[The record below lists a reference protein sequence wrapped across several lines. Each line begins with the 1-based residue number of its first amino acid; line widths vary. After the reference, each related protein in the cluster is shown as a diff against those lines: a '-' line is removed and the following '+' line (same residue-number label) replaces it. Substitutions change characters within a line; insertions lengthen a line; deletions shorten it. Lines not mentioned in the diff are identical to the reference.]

1 MGVLDGKKAIII
13 GASGGI
19 GLACAKEFLAEGAIV
34 SGSYRKMNESLS
46 QLEGNENFSTFQ
58 LDLKN
63 QENIQPTLKAAI
75 NNVNGINVLVN
86 AAGIS
91 KPELLHAANISEWHN
106 VIESNLMSVFY
117 TMQGVIVPMLKSGG
131 GSIVNVS
138 SVFGIKGGVGQSSYC
153 AAKAGIIGMTK
164 AAAVELAGKKIRINS
179 VAPGFIETA
188 MTENFSDKQR
198 QKILSEIPMKRF
210 GNAEEVADLCVF
222 LASDKS
228 SYITGQTFVIDG
240 GLSA

>member
-19 GLACAKEFLAEGAIV
+19 GLACAKEFLEEGAIV

-75 NNVNGINVLVN
+75 NNLNDINVLVN

-198 QKILSEIPMKRF
+198 QKYLSEIPMKRF

>member
-1 MGVLDGKKAIII
+1 MGILDGKKAIII

-34 SGSYRKMNESLS
+34 SGSYRRMNDSLA
-46 QLEGNENFSTFQ
+46 QLEGTENFSTFQ
-58 LDLKN
+58 LDLN
-63 QENIQPTLKAAI
+63 HQENIQPTLKAAI
-75 NNVNGINVLVN
+75 NNLGGVNILVN
-86 AAGIS
+86 AAGVS
-91 KPELLHAANISEWHN
+91 NPELLHAANIAEWHN

-153 AAKAGIIGMTK
+153 ASKAGIIGMTK
-164 AAAVELAGKKIRINS
+164 AAAVELAAKKIRINA
-179 VAPGFIETA
+179 VAPGFIGTA
-188 MTENFSDKQR
+188 MTENFSEKQR
-198 QKILSEIPMKRF
+198 QKYLSEIPMKRF
-210 GNAEEVADLCVF
+210 GTVKEVAELCIF

-228 SYITGQTFVIDG
+228 TYITGQTFIIDG

>member
-1 MGVLDGKKAIII
+1 MGVLDGKKAVII

-19 GLACAKEFLAEGAIV
+19 GLACAKEFLAEGALV
-34 SGSYRKMNESLS
+34 AGSFRKMNDSLA
-46 QLEGNENFSTFQ
+46 QIEDNENFSAFQ
-58 LDLKN
+58 LDLNN

-75 NNVNGINVLVN
+75 NNLGGINILVN

-91 KPELLHAANISEWHN
+91 NPELLHAANSDNWRN
-106 VIESNLMSVFY
+106 VIDSNLISVFY
-117 TMQGVIVPMLKSGG
+117 TMQGVIIPMLKSGG

-138 SVFGIKGGVGQSSYC
+138 SVFGIKGGAGQSSYC

-164 AAAVELAGKKIRINS
+164 AAAVELAAKKIRINA

-198 QKILSEIPMKRF
+198 QKYLSEIPMKRF
-210 GNAEEVADLCVF
+210 GTAKEVAEMCVF

-228 SYITGQTFVIDG
+228 AYVTGQTFIIDG

>member
-1 MGVLDGKKAIII
+1 MGILDGKKAIII

-34 SGSYRKMNESLS
+34 SGSYRNMNDSLA
-46 QLEGNENFSTFQ
+46 QIEDNENFSTFQ
-58 LDLKN
+58 LDLNN
-63 QENIQPTLKAAI
+63 QENIQPTLKTAI
-75 NNVNGINVLVN
+75 NNLGGVNILVN

-91 KPELLHAANISEWHN
+91 KPELLHAANIAEWHN
-106 VIESNLMSVFY
+106 VIESNLISVFY
-117 TMQGVIVPMLKSGG
+117 TMQGVIIPMLKSGG

-164 AAAVELAGKKIRINS
+164 AAAVELAAKKIRINA
-179 VAPGFIETA
+179 VAPGFIGTA
-188 MTENFSDKQR
+188 MTAKFSEKQR
-198 QKILSEIPMKRF
+198 QQYLSEIPMKRF
-210 GNAEEVADLCVF
+210 GDVKEVAELCVF

-228 SYITGQTFVIDG
+228 TYITGQTFVIDG

>member
-1 MGVLDGKKAIII
+1 MGVLDGKKAVII

-19 GLACAKEFLAEGAIV
+19 GLACAKEFLAEGALV
-34 SGSYRKMNESLS
+34 AGSFRKMNDSLEEYIDHS
-46 QLEGNENFSTFQ
+46 YVY
-58 LDLKN
+58 N

-75 NNVNGINVLVN
+75 NNLGGINILVN

-91 KPELLHAANISEWHN
+91 NPELLHAANSDNWRN
-106 VIESNLMSVFY
+106 VIDSNLISVFY
-117 TMQGVIVPMLKSGG
+117 IMQGVIIPMLKSGG
-131 GSIVNVS
+131 GSIVNIS
-138 SVFGIKGGVGQSSYC
+138 SVFGIKGGAGQSSYC

-164 AAAVELAGKKIRINS
+164 AAAVELAAKKIRINA

-188 MTENFSDKQR
+188 MTENFSYKQR
-198 QKILSEIPMKRF
+198 QKYLSEIPMKRF
-210 GNAEEVADLCVF
+210 GTAKEVAEMCVF

-228 SYITGQTFVIDG
+228 AYVTGQTFIIDG

>member
-13 GASGGI
+13 GSSGGI

-34 SGSYRKMNESLS
+34 SGSYRKMNDSLS
-46 QLEGNENFSTFQ
+46 QLEGNEKFSAFQ
-58 LDLKN
+58 LDLN
-63 QENIQPTLKAAI
+63 EQENIQPTLKAAI
-75 NNVNGINVLVN
+75 NNLGGVNILVN

-91 KPELLHAANISEWHN
+91 TPELLHAANIDEWHK

-117 TMQGVIVPMLKSGG
+117 TMQGVIIPMLKSGG

-138 SVFGIKGGVGQSSYC
+138 SVFGIKGGAGQSSYC
-153 AAKAGIIGMTK
+153 AAKAGVIGMTK
-164 AAAVELAGKKIRINS
+164 AAAVELAAKKIRINA

-188 MTENFSDKQR
+188 MTANFSDKQR
-198 QKILSEIPMKRF
+198 QKCLSEIPMKRF
-210 GNAEEVADLCVF
+210 GTAKEVAELCTF

-228 SYITGQTFVIDG
+228 TYVTGQTFIIDG

>member
-91 KPELLHAANISEWHN
+91 NPELLHAANISEWHN

-198 QKILSEIPMKRF
+198 QKYLSEIPMKRF

>member
-1 MGVLDGKKAIII
+1 MGILNGKKAIII

-19 GLACAKEFLAEGAIV
+19 GLACAKEFIAEGAIV
-34 SGSYRKMNESLS
+34 SGSFRKMNDSLS
-46 QLEGNENFSTFQ
+46 QLEGTENFSTFQ
-58 LDLKN
+58 LDLNN
-63 QENIQPTLKAAI
+63 QENIQPTLKTAI
-75 NNVNGINVLVN
+75 NDLGGVNILVN
-86 AAGIS
+86 ASGIS
-91 KPELLHAANISEWHN
+91 NPELLHAANIEKWHN

-117 TMQGVIVPMLKSGG
+117 TMQGVIVPMIKSGG
-131 GSIVNVS
+131 GSIVNIS

-164 AAAVELAGKKIRINS
+164 AAAVELAAKKIRINA

-198 QKILSEIPMKRF
+198 QQYLSEIPMKRF
-210 GNAEEVADLCVF
+210 GTVKEVAELCVF

-228 SYITGQTFVIDG
+228 TYITGQTFIIDG

>member
-1 MGVLDGKKAIII
+1 MGLLDGKKAIII

-58 LDLKN
+58 LDLN
-63 QENIQPTLKAAI
+63 DQENIQPTLKAAI
-75 NNVNGINVLVN
+75 NNLNGINILVN

-91 KPELLHAANISEWHN
+91 NPELLHVANISEWHN

-164 AAAVELAGKKIRINS
+164 AAAVELAVKKIRINS

-198 QKILSEIPMKRF
+198 QKYLSEIPMKRF

>member
-1 MGVLDGKKAIII
+1 MGLLDGKKAIII

-46 QLEGNENFSTFQ
+46 QLADNKNFSTFE
-58 LDLKN
+58 LDLSD
-63 QENIQPTLKAAI
+63 QENIQTKLKEAI
-75 NNVNGINVLVN
+75 NVLNGINILVN

-91 KPELLHAANISEWHN
+91 NPELFHAANASEWHS

-117 TMQGVIVPMLKSGG
+117 TMQSVIVPMIKSGG

-153 AAKAGIIGMTK
+153 ASKAGIIGMTK
-164 AAAVELAGKKIRINS
+164 AAAVELAGKKIRINA

-188 MTENFSDKQR
+188 MTANFSEKQR
-198 QKILSEIPMKRF
+198 QKCLAEIPMKRF
-210 GNAEEVADLCVF
+210 GTAEEVAEMCVF

>member
-164 AAAVELAGKKIRINS
+164 AAAVELAVKKIRINS

-198 QKILSEIPMKRF
+198 QKYLSEIPMKRF

>member
-1 MGVLDGKKAIII
+1 MGVLDGKKAVII

-34 SGSYRKMNESLS
+34 LGSYRKMNDSLS
-46 QLEGNENFSTFQ
+46 QLESNENFSTFQ
-58 LDLKN
+58 LDLNN

-75 NNVNGINVLVN
+75 NNLGGINILVN

-91 KPELLHAANISEWHN
+91 NPELFHAANIAEFHN

-117 TMQGVIVPMLKSGG
+117 TMQGVIFPMLKSGG
-131 GSIVNVS
+131 GSIVNIS

-153 AAKAGIIGMTK
+153 ASKAGIIGMTK
-164 AAAVELAGKKIRINS
+164 AVAIELAAKKIRINA

-198 QKILSEIPMKRF
+198 QKCLSEIPMKRF
-210 GNAEEVADLCVF
+210 GTSKEVAELCVF

-228 SYITGQTFVIDG
+228 TYITGQTFIIDG

>member
-19 GLACAKEFLAEGAIV
+19 GLACATEFLAEGAIV

-46 QLEGNENFSTFQ
+46 QLADNKNFSTFQ

-63 QENIQPTLKAAI
+63 QENIQPTIKAAI
-75 NNVNGINVLVN
+75 NNLGGINILVN

-91 KPELLHAANISEWHN
+91 NPELLHAANINEWQN
-106 VIESNLMSVFY
+106 VIESNLISVFY
-117 TMQGVIVPMLKSGG
+117 TMQGVIIPILKSGG

-164 AAAVELAGKKIRINS
+164 AAAIELAAKKIRINA

-188 MTENFSDKQR
+188 MTANFSEKQR
-198 QKILSEIPMKRF
+198 QKYLSEIPMKRF
-210 GNAEEVADLCVF
+210 GTVKEVAELCVF

-228 SYITGQTFVIDG
+228 TYITGQTFIIDG
-240 GLSA
+240 GLTA

>member
-1 MGVLDGKKAIII
+1 MGILDGKKAIII

-34 SGSYRKMNESLS
+34 SGSYRNMNDSLS
-46 QLEGNENFSTFQ
+46 QLDNENFSTFQ
-58 LDLKN
+58 LDLN
-63 QENIQPTLKAAI
+63 DQENIQPTLKAAI
-75 NNVNGINVLVN
+75 NNLGGINILVN

-91 KPELLHAANISEWHN
+91 KPELLHSANIAECHN

-164 AAAVELAGKKIRINS
+164 AAAVELAAKKIRINA
-179 VAPGFIETA
+179 VAPGFIGTA
-188 MTENFSDKQR
+188 MTAKFSEKQR
-198 QKILSEIPMKRF
+198 QQYLSEIPMKRF
-210 GNAEEVADLCVF
+210 GDVKEVAELCTF

-228 SYITGQTFVIDG
+228 TYITGQTFIIDG